1 MSFSN
6 AWKWKVEAKSLSR
19 VRLWATPWTAAHQA
33 PPSMGFSRQE
43 CWCGVPMPS
52 PSETLDMIKNNCQN
66 RKHQHVEGQQDERG
80 RELGREGFLEEWS
93 PGAGWQ
99 CRAPGAGD
107 TKCQGTHPAHQQA
120 TRTRN
125 SRAPQ
130 HTLEQAP
137 PRVCSWGLTALPPAC
152 SPNF

>member
-93 PGAGWQ
+93 PGEGAGWQ
-99 CRAPGAGD
+99 WRARALETLRARAPTPRTSRRHAQETAGPHD
-107 TKCQGTHPAHQQA
+107 IPWSK
-120 TRTRN
+120 
-125 SRAPQ
+125 
-130 HTLEQAP
+130 
-137 PRVCSWGLTALPPAC
+137 PRPVSAAEG
-152 SPNF
+152 